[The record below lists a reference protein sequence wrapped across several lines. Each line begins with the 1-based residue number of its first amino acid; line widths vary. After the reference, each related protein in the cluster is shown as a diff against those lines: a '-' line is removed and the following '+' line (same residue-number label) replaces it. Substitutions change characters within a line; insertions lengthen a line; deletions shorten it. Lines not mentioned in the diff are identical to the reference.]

1 MYPPSPM
8 RFWVLFSYYFAT
20 VASNECSYFFH
31 EDTTFCN
38 NFGVCEG
45 HPETSCD
52 DAYNGITQSL
62 LRPSS
67 SLLYQPEIGH
77 DMSLFGV
84 RLRSHKPESEVAVKR
99 MVRSLKELMKY
110 LDEFHS
116 PRVIF
121 QNLTFS
127 GPTMRSIVVDVLGID
142 AEDRSTITTFY
153 ATPELR
159 RFGTF
164 VVAFTTEIL
173 RIQNTQLRTNCLF
186 NMIPF
191 LHLWSFLQVEFAL
204 PSFHNERFWDQNY
217 DLLLT
222 ITQFEPI
229 YVSEENLQAPLW
241 RFALLDPYNP
251 ELLDNKWERPLVPI
265 LCDRFTVMEGMAEE
279 LLRGASNTPTL
290 PRLIFTLSYI
300 VRQAPQRVRSDM
312 ATYSAYFE
320 NLLYLVD
327 QAGSESPGLVSLQ
340 QFCTDH
346 PGFVADAGTRI
357 SNRGM
362 AMLVYICK
370 SQLPFTAR
378 VAFLSSFTNTEQN
391 NSGFHSTELWP
402 SSDEVVEATDY
413 ILAVPRVS
421 FRLNLFVLP
430 TSWVDNFLEYAL
442 VPHIRPGM
450 NLDVEFASDPKNKRI
465 LIAIGRML
473 AQSLWFGDRSYILKR
488 AMQHVD
494 WRQPHTFDEILFFNS
509 YYIKIGFYD
518 LFPYSSFEDCL
529 NPAEIPHLIEH
540 FASTNP
546 RVSLLPF

>member
-1 MYPPSPM
+1 M
-8 RFWVLFSYYFAT
+8 RIPVLFSCLVFT
-20 VASNECSYFFH
+20 SGVSDECTSFFN
-31 EDTTFCN
+31 DDATFCN
-38 NFGVCEG
+38 NFGVCDG

-52 DAYNGITQSL
+52 DAYTGITQSL

-67 SLLYQPEIGH
+67 SLLYQPEIQIYHG
-77 DMSLFGV
+77 LFRWRGWG
-84 RLRSHKPESEVAVKR
+84 RADEAAAER
-99 MVRSLKELMKY
+99 MVSSLKELMGY
-110 LDEFHS
+110 LHGIHP

-121 QNLTFS
+121 DNSTLS
-127 GPTMRSIVVDVLGID
+127 GPLMRSIVVDLLAID
-142 AEDRSTITTFY
+142 PDARKAISSVHFQTVV
-153 ATPELR
+153 R

-164 VVAFTTEIL
+164 VVAVTTEIL
-173 RIQNTQLRTNCLF
+173 RIQNTQLRTNCLL
-186 NMIPF
+186 NMIPY
-191 LHLWSFLQVEFAL
+191 LHLWSFLQVEL
-204 PSFHNERFWDQNY
+204 GKPSFLRERFWDQNF
-217 DLLLT
+217 DLVLT

-229 YVSEENLQAPLW
+229 YVTEVNLQAPLW
-241 RFALLDPYNP
+241 RFALVDPYSP
-251 ELLDNKWERPLVPI
+251 EWMDNKWERPLVPI
-265 LCDRFTVMEGMAEE
+265 LSDRFSVLDSMAQE
-279 LLRGASNTPTL
+279 LLIPGVVSEAPPALLR
-290 PRLIFTLSYI
+290 RLISI
-300 VRQAPQRVRSDM
+300 VSHNVRDHRHM

-327 QAGSESPGLVSLQ
+327 QAGSGSPCLVSLQ
-340 QFCTDH
+340 QICSDH
-346 PGFVADAGTRI
+346 PEFVADAATRI

-473 AQSLWFGDRSYILKR
+473 AQSLWFGDRSYILNR
-488 AMQHVD
+488 TMQHVD